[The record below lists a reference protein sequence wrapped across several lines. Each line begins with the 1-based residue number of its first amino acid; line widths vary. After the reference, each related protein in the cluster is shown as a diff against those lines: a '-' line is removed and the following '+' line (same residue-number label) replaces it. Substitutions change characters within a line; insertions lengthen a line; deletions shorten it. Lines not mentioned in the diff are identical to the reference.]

1 MLWKRS
7 SPMTILDKFSTFFF
21 KADRAILRCGGILI
35 DKNWS
40 NHVTFRYSY
49 SGNILSSD
57 PDPSQA
63 LPLGTYMPSS
73 RRCLLSSFHIFAA
86 GCASALATA
95 HCSWGCSYIPLPC
108 TPTSNTRST
117 TDDCAWSRY
126 ISIVKVEAPPA
137 ETSFEKPLRAA
148 YIIYSAI
155 RRHSSTKLRHCY
167 LRDPFSL

>member
-1 MLWKRS
+1 MNTDSSFLLFFVLFFFFFSDAENRDHKEYKPSQSRDKYYATMQETTSKILWHRCKNNSDNILRFDAEEKKKKNMLWKRS

-95 HCSWGCSYIPLPC
+95 HCS
-108 TPTSNTRST
+108 
-117 TDDCAWSRY
+117 
-126 ISIVKVEAPPA
+126 
-137 ETSFEKPLRAA
+137 
-148 YIIYSAI
+148 
-155 RRHSSTKLRHCY
+155 
-167 LRDPFSL
+167 